1 MSNFNFNKV
10 ILAGRIT
17 NDLQL
22 RQTNSGIPVVSFRL
36 AVNRRTSRGMDQI
49 TDFFDV
55 SAWRGSA
62 NMMVT
67 HLKKGSAV
75 TVVGHLTTGYTTDK
89 EGNKRKNLEI
99 NTEEVYFVDSKS
111 ELPEDVGELLSDAV
125 EANLSA
131 ENDFPF

>member
-125 EANLSA
+125 EENLSA